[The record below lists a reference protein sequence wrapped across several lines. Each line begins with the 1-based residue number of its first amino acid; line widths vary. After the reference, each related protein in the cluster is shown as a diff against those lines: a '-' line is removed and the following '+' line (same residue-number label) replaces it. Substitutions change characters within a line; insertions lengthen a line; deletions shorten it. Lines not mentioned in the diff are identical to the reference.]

1 MDTAIIN
8 IRTEPLVKKKA
19 KRVAE
24 TLGLSLS
31 SIIDAYLRQLIRTKT
46 VTFSAA
52 SEEPTEYLLDALEE
66 SRKDIEAGRVISF
79 KKPADALRYF
89 DKMIENEKRP
99 KRTRQNWLLK
109 EIPEAAQKST
119 A

>member
-52 SEEPTEYLLDALEE
+52 SEEPTEYLLKSLEE
-66 SRKDIEAGRVISF
+66 SRRDIEAGRVSPTF
-79 KKPADALRYF
+79 DNAKDAIAWL
-89 DKMIENEKRP
+89 DNP
-99 KRTRQNWLLK
+99 KRKHANQIRKTV
-109 EIPEAAQKST
+109 
-119 A
+119 